1 MRLKAGEQILRECFQ
16 LITASSQ
23 GDVSITQVIFREAVF
38 RRGKGGV
45 DLYIDIHLPLFKV
58 CPAFPGEA

>member
-1 MRLKAGEQILRECFQ
+1 MRE

-38 RRGKGGV
+38 QRGKAGV

-58 CPAFPGEA
+58 CPAFPG